1 MSQDLN
7 SVALTGRLVRDAEI
21 RYTNSGT
28 AITTFSIASNRSVK
42 KGDKWEEEGQFFDI
56 KLLGKSGE
64 AIHKYLTKGSPVAIS
79 GKLMQD
85 RWEKDG
91 KWNSKVYVLADYT
104 KMLAPK
110 PSGDAKPQGGYGGDH
125 SNGGYGYQQGRDGGG
140 YRRDEDYSPSDFPED
155 IPF

>member
-7 SVALTGRLVRDAEI
+7 SVTLTGRLVRDAEI

-64 AIHKYLTKGSPVAIS
+64 AIHKFLSKGSPVAIS
-79 GKLMQD
+79 GKLVQD

-110 PSGDAKPQGGYGGDH
+110 PSGGSKDQGEY
-125 SNGGYGYQQGRDGGG
+125 NGGYSHGGG
-140 YRRDEDYSPSDFPED
+140 EYRSDEEYSPSDFPED